1 MRPYGF
7 EGELD
12 FTLRVIS
19 TAGAT
24 ADTIIDSWTAR
35 AVAES
40 SRPQHRQFYSG
51 IRTFVIAP
59 GTVSAE
65 LIVRDVNDS
74 ARLLRTSFQSVV
86 HAYGL
91 QVDMSDVMC
100 TQRAPDSLVAF
111 VRNGVS
117 TIPNPRHEYIGTEP
131 ALSIYGEI
139 YNAKL
144 NGLDTVVLAYD
155 VHDYVRRPVVTQ
167 YRRILGGSDALLY
180 REDLS
185 VELLR
190 SGVYDLTVSVKSKDL
205 ATTYASRTE
214 RFYILNPE
222 LPPEGEILLSEE
234 QRFFASEWSQKTGD
248 QLELEI
254 ELARVIATN
263 AEKTTMA
270 GLESNR
276 AKQRFLF
283 KFWDSRDP
291 DPSTQSNERLD
302 DFRKMYQRAQSFYT
316 SAMVRDGWRTDRGV
330 TLLKYGLP
338 TQIEQFIQT
347 MDTKPYEI
355 WFYQGVQGGAYFY
368 FVDWQVM
375 QNHKLVHSTVIGEV
389 KDDNWF
395 NRWARAF
402 SPDPNPVH
410 QQLPSAR

>member
-1 MRPYGF
+1 
-7 EGELD
+7 
-12 FTLRVIS
+12 
-19 TAGAT
+19 
-24 ADTIIDSWTAR
+24 
-35 AVAES
+35 
-40 SRPQHRQFYSG
+40 
-51 IRTFVIAP
+51 
-59 GTVSAE
+59 
-65 LIVRDVNDS
+65 
-74 ARLLRTSFQSVV
+74 
-86 HAYGL
+86 
-91 QVDMSDVMC
+91 
-100 TQRAPDSLVAF
+100 
-111 VRNGVS
+111 
-117 TIPNPRHEYIGTEP
+117 
-131 ALSIYGEI
+131 
-139 YNAKL
+139 
-144 NGLDTVVLAYD
+144 
-155 VHDYVRRPVVTQ
+155 
-167 YRRILGGSDALLY
+167 
-180 REDLS
+180 
-185 VELLR
+185 
-190 SGVYDLTVSVKSKDL
+190 VYDLTVSVKSKDL
-205 ATTYASRTE
+205 QTTYASRTE

-222 LPPEGEILLSEE
+222 LPPEGELLLSED

-248 QLELEI
+248 QLELEL
-254 ELARVIATN
+254 ELARVIASN
-263 AEKTTMA
+263 AEKTTME

-291 DPSTQSNERLD
+291 DPSTLSNERLD
-302 DFRKMYQRAQSFYT
+302 DFRKMYQRAQAFYT

-375 QNHKLVHSTVIGEV
+375 QNHKLVHCTVIGEV

>member
-1 MRPYGF
+1 M
-7 EGELD
+7 
-12 FTLRVIS
+12 
-19 TAGAT
+19 
-24 ADTIIDSWTAR
+24 
-35 AVAES
+35 
-40 SRPQHRQFYSG
+40 
-51 IRTFVIAP
+51 
-59 GTVSAE
+59 
-65 LIVRDVNDS
+65 NDS
-74 ARLLRTSFQSVV
+74 TRTLTSKFTSTV

-100 TQRAPDSLVAF
+100 TQKTVGSPAAF
-111 VRNGVS
+111 TRNGVE
-117 TIPNPRHEYIGTEP
+117 TVPNPRHEYIGTDP
-131 ALSIYGEI
+131 ALSIYGEV
-139 YNAKL
+139 YNASL
-144 NGLDTVVLAYD
+144 NGVDTVVVAYD
-155 VHDYVRRPVVTQ
+155 VVDYVRRPVFTQ

-190 SGVYDLTVSVKSKDL
+190 SGVYDLTVSIKSKDL
-205 ATTYASRTE
+205 QTTYASRTE

-222 LPPEGEILLSEE
+222 LPPEGELLLSED

-248 QLELEI
+248 QLELEL
-254 ELARVIATN
+254 ELARVIASN
-263 AEKTTMA
+263 AEKTTME

-302 DFRKMYQRAQSFYT
+302 EFRKMYQRAQAFYT

-375 QNHKLVHSTVIGEV
+375 QNHKLVHCTVIGEV